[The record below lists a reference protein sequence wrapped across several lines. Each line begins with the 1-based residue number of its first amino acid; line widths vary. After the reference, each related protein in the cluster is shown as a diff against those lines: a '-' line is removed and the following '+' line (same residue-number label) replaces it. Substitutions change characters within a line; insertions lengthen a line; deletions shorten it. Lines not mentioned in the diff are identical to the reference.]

1 MICLLKSERSVLYA
15 AQELEVSAPHFMVL
29 ILTRASFHTV
39 PQRPYIFW
47 SAGGVLSVSLVT
59 PFATKLGENL
69 KIEL

>member
-29 ILTRASFHTV
+29 ILTWASFHTV

-47 SAGGVLSVSLVT
+47 SAGGVSVSLVT